1 MERLFEGLRARSEN
15 GGRADDGWCWAKNGV
30 TSKLS
35 KHLYIP
41 TAARAKT
48 SPPSHDRG
56 SLSLFLSLGD
66 GGVHDGE
73 TRREGQPERGPGAI
87 LATRRS
93 ERVLGGGERCG
104 RSDGADGRRV
114 VVVGN
119 FNKSLLGSAFCSAS
133 QKKGAENRWAH
144 FPGRGKRGCGGTRK
158 LAPLKSWAV
167 SLLSESQDGRR
178 ERSKTGGK
186 VEADKSDHQALSCE
200 KLPRP

>member
-1 MERLFEGLRARSEN
+1 ME
-15 GGRADDGWCWAKNGV
+15 GGGWAKNGV

-56 SLSLFLSLGD
+56 SLSLSLGD

-73 TRREGQPERGPGAI
+73 TSREGQPERGPGAI

-93 ERVLGGGERCG
+93 ERALGGGDVASGAVG
-104 RSDGADGRRV
+104 RTDGRRV

-144 FPGRGKRGCGGTRK
+144 FPGQGKRGCGGTRK

-178 ERSKTGGK
+178 E
-186 VEADKSDHQALSCE
+186 E
-200 KLPRP
+200 

>member
-1 MERLFEGLRARSEN
+1 M
-15 GGRADDGWCWAKNGV
+15 

-48 SPPSHDRG
+48 SPPSHDSQRI
-56 SLSLFLSLGD
+56 SLFHWGD

-93 ERVLGGGERCG
+93 ERVLLGGGDVASGAVG
-104 RSDGADGRRV
+104 RTDGRRV

-144 FPGRGKRGCGGTRK
+144 FPGQGKRGCGGTRK

-178 ERSKTGGK
+178 KE
-186 VEADKSDHQALSCE
+186 
-200 KLPRP
+200 

>member
-1 MERLFEGLRARSEN
+1 ME
-15 GGRADDGWCWAKNGV
+15 GGGSVKNGV

-48 SPPSHDRG
+48 SPPSARQRI
-56 SLSLFLSLGD
+56 SLFHWED

-73 TRREGQPERGPGAI
+73 TSREGQPERGPGAI

-104 RSDGADGRRV
+104 RTDGWTSRRRRQFQQV
-114 VVVGN
+114 FIGLR
-119 FNKSLLGSAFCSAS
+119 FLLGFTKEGSRKPVGSFS
-133 QKKGAENRWAH
+133 GA
-144 FPGRGKRGCGGTRK
+144 GQGKRGCGGTRK

-167 SLLSESQDGRR
+167 SLLSESQDGR
-178 ERSKTGGK
+178 ERSKTGEK